1 MEKSSPFSSSLSP
14 SLPLKPRR
22 LMWTLAVVALLTGAA
37 TAQTA
42 SDAHAQL
49 LKLVDQDAA
58 HWQQVSKQ
66 IWDYAELGYHET
78 KSSDLLQ
85 EQLKAAGFR
94 VQAGVAD
101 EPTAF
106 IASYGEGKPV
116 IAILGEFDALPGLSQ
131 QTVPERD
138 PVKAGAPGH
147 GCGHNL
153 LGSGAALAAVS
164 LKQYMEAH
172 HIAGTLRYYGT
183 PAEEGGSGKVYL
195 VRDGAFKDVDVV
207 LHWHPGDGNSVNNG
221 GMLAVVSAKFTFH
234 GIAAHAAMAPDR
246 GRSALDA
253 VMLMGN
259 GIEFLREHVPSNTRI
274 HYIISKGGVAPNIVP
289 DLAQMDLM
297 ARSPSNTTLKE
308 IWDRIEKIAQGAALM
323 TGTTLEVKDIG
334 SDANIIPNDAL
345 AAVAQK
351 NLEEVGGY
359 MLNPEQTK
367 FALELQKT
375 FGMETPPSLDATKQI
390 EPLRKFDPNEPAAST
405 DVGDISWNVPTI
417 GFSAATWPAGTA
429 AHTWQAAA
437 TSGTSIGQQGMVVAA
452 KAIALTAL
460 DLFTN
465 PTLVQAAKD
474 DFQKQL
480 AGKSYYTAIPAQQK
494 PLINYRND

>member
-1 MEKSSPFSSSLSP
+1 MEKFSPFSPYLP
-14 SLPLKPRR
+14 SQITMLFR
-22 LMWTLAVVALLTGAA
+22 MAALALVITVAVGA
-37 TAQTA
+37 QGA
-42 SDAHAQL
+42 SGDHAQL
-49 LKLVDQDAA
+49 MQLVDQNAP
-58 HWQQVSKQ
+58 HWKEVSKQ
-66 IWDYAELGYHET
+66 VWDYAELGYHET

-85 EQLKAAGFR
+85 QQLKAAGFR

-106 IASYGEGKPV
+106 IASYGDGKPV
-116 IAILGEFDALPGLSQ
+116 VAILGEYDALPGLSQ
-131 QTVPERD
+131 QPQPTRD

-164 LKQYMEAH
+164 LKQYMQAH
-172 HIAGTLRYYGT
+172 HVAGTLRYYGT

-195 VRDGAFKDVDVV
+195 VREGAFKDVDVV
-207 LHWHPGDGNSVNNG
+207 LHWHPGNENAVNNG
-221 GMLAVVSAKFTFH
+221 GMLAVVSAKFIFH
-234 GIAAHAAMAPDR
+234 GVAAHAAMSPDR

-259 GIEFLREHVPSNTRI
+259 GIEFMREHVPSNTRI

-297 ARSPSNTTLKE
+297 ARSPSNATLKE
-308 IWDRIEKIAQGAALM
+308 IWDRIQKIAQGAALM
-323 TGTTLEVKDIG
+323 TGTTLEMRDIG
-334 SDANIIPNDAL
+334 SDANIIGNDPL

-359 MLNPEQTK
+359 TLNDEQKK

-375 FGMETPPSLDATKQI
+375 FGMETPPSLDATKEI
-390 EPLRKFDPNEPAAST
+390 EPLKKFDPNQPAAST
-405 DVGDISWNVPTI
+405 DVGDVSWNVPTI

-429 AHTWQAAA
+429 AHSWQAAA

-452 KAIALTAL
+452 KAIALTAI
-460 DLFTN
+460 DLFTD
-465 PTLVQAAKD
+465 PALVQAAKD
-474 DFQKQL
+474 DFKKQL
-480 AGKSYYTAIPAQQK
+480 AGKSYYTAIPAEQK